1 MPSVPIVD
9 SHVLIWD
16 PVRFKLP
23 WLDTDYWTDPESVLG
38 RPYGPAEFDRDASG
52 IAVEALVCLEVGAAP
67 AYGLLEAQWLD
78 SLACQDSRIRAVVAW
93 APMEY
98 GEQTRTYLEA
108 VTSIGPRIKGVRRV
122 LELEPDDFSLRPG
135 FIQATQMLPAYGLS
149 FDLAIKRWQL
159 RSGIELVRRCPETSF
174 VLNHLGKPGIKNG
187 LRDPWWGE
195 IVELASLRNVVCK
208 VSGVITE
215 GEVKHWSYDDVA
227 PYLERVLE
235 VFGEDRILFG
245 GDWPVVLL
253 AASYRRW
260 LETAERVV
268 SRLSSEAQA
277 KFWAGNARRFY
288 RLAE

>member
-23 WLDTDYWTDPESVLG
+23 WLDTDYWADPEAVLG
-38 RPYGPAEFDRDASG
+38 RPYGPAEFDQDTSG
-52 IAVEALVCLEVGAAP
+52 IAVEALVCLEVGTAP

-78 SLACQDSRIRAVVAW
+78 SLARQDSRIRAVVAW

-98 GEQTRTYLEA
+98 GEQARAYLEA
-108 VTSIGPRIKGVRRV
+108 VRSIGPRIKGVRRV
-122 LELEPDDFSLRPG
+122 LELEPDDFSLQPG
-135 FIQATQMLPAYGLS
+135 FVRATQMLPAYGLS
-149 FDLAIKRWQL
+149 FDLAIKRLQL
-159 RSGIELVRRCPETSF
+159 RNGIELVRRCPETSF
-174 VLNHLGKPGIKNG
+174 VLNHLGKPGIKSR

-195 IVELASLRNVVCK
+195 IAELASMQNVVCK

-215 GEVKHWSYDDVA
+215 GDVKHWGYDDVA

-268 SRLSSEAQA
+268 SGLSSQGQA
-277 KFWAGNARRFY
+277 KFWADNARRFY